1 MALKLAKKVGN
12 PIKNPVVHLY
22 RSMIKELPKVLSIY
36 DIDMAEPDARDAVRD
51 QFRRNDSVKDP
62 VVTQRLIQKGYMELE
77 ETLMQ
82 WKQKSQLMKILE
94 GMKTGSIR
102 KTPGKEGTE
111 DDHFLRHTAN

>member
-1 MALKLAKKVGN
+1 MSPFPIPAIQQKIDANSRQLK
-12 PIKNPVVHLY
+12 
-22 RSMIKELPKVLSIY
+22 
-36 DIDMAEPDARDAVRD
+36 DAVRD